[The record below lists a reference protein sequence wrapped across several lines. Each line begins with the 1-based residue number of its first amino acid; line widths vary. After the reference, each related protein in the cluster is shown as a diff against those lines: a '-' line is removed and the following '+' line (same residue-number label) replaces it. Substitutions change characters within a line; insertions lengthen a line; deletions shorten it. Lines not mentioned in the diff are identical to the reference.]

1 MSDLYLNE
9 ESYYFEENTC
19 DNEVF
24 APPFFNYFSLCLN
37 IKKCGNESH
46 EKEAKPIHDS
56 AVLGVAEQN
65 REVG

>member
-24 APPFFNYFSLCLN
+24 ARPFFNYFSLSLN
-37 IKKCGNESH
+37 LKKRMVMRAMRKKLNLFTVQLLNYYILE
-46 EKEAKPIHDS
+46 
-56 AVLGVAEQN
+56 
-65 REVG
+65 